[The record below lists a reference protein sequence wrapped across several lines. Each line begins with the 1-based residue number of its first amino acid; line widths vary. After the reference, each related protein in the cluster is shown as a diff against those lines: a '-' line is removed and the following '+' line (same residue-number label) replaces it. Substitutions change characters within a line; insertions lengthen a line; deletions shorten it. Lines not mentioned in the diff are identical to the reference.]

1 MSSTRCSMPEAS
13 AAVAPRQPALW
24 TILSPK
30 WRSALARR
38 RSPRD
43 AAGRLVLFGILGAC
57 FWAVLFGMT
66 YRVLHY
72 ISTVEIGML
81 LARKI
86 LDALLVG
93 FGSILLLSNLIT
105 SLSTFFLARDLDILV
120 SAPIGWFRL
129 YLSKLMETAV
139 HASWMVALL
148 AVPIFTAYGIVFHGG
163 PLFPFVVLAALTPF
177 FVLPAAAGAGAMLVL
192 VNVFPARRT
201 RDLLGVLAIG
211 ASGALIF
218 LLRVIR
224 PELLMQ
230 RGGMAEVMHSLSAL
244 HVPSSPFLPTH
255 WASDMIMNWLMKVG
269 DPLPVALLY
278 TTAAAFII
286 MGGWLHGRLF
296 RSGFSLA
303 QEGTER
309 FGRNALWRRAVQ
321 RMLRPVPAARR
332 EFLLKDLRLFFRDPT
347 QSGQLVLLVL
357 LVAVY
362 VFNIRALPIFSG
374 GDAPLFLVTLVV
386 FLNLAL
392 AGFVLSAV
400 AARFVFPAISLEGR
414 QMWLLRSTPVKM
426 DAVFW
431 SKYWMTTIPLV
442 ALAVVITTTT
452 DLLLHASAFML
463 AISLGTIVLF
473 TLATCALAL
482 TFGAYYPQFESENAA
497 QIPTSF
503 GGLAFMMTAISLLG
517 VVITLEAVPVAS
529 YLRARQMG
537 GPLGFTG
544 ELVLALGAVATLC
557 VGATAV
563 SLRLGLRR
571 MRVLD
576 C

>member
-1 MSSTRCSMPEAS
+1 MPEP
-13 AAVAPRQPALW
+13 AAAPPQPALW

-30 WRSALARR
+30 WRGATARR
-38 RSPRD
+38 GRGD
-43 AAGRLVLFGILGAC
+43 AVGRFILFSLLGAS

-72 ISTVEIGML
+72 ISSVEIGVL
-81 LARKI
+81 LAHKI

-93 FGSILLLSNLIT
+93 FASILLLSSLIT
-105 SLSTFFLARDLDILV
+105 SLSTFFLAKDLDILV
-120 SAPIGWFRL
+120 SAPIDWFRL
-129 YLSKLMETAV
+129 YLCKLVETAV

-163 PLFPFVVLAALTPF
+163 ALFPFVVLATLVPF
-177 FVLPAAAGAGAMLVL
+177 FVLPAATGAAAMLVL
-192 VNVFPARRT
+192 VNVLPARRA
-201 RDLLGVLAIG
+201 RDILGIIAIG
-211 ASGALIF
+211 ASGGLIF

-224 PELLMQ
+224 PELLLQ
-230 RGGMAEVMHSLSAL
+230 RGGMPEVVHSLASL
-244 HVPSSPFLPTH
+244 SVPASPFLPTH
-255 WASDMIMNWLMKVG
+255 WASDMIMNWLMKVA

-296 RSGFSLA
+296 RSGFSMA
-303 QEGTER
+303 QEGGER
-309 FGRNALWRRAVQ
+309 FGGSAAWRRGVQ
-321 RMLRPVPAARR
+321 RLLRPVPAARR

-347 QSGQLVLLVL
+347 QSGQLILLAL

-374 GDAPLFLVTLVV
+374 AEVPLFIVTLIV
-386 FLNLAL
+386 FLNLGL

-414 QMWLLRSTPVKM
+414 QMWLLQSAPVST
-426 DAVFW
+426 DALFW
-431 SKYWMTTIPLV
+431 SKYVMTTTPLI
-442 ALAVVITTTT
+442 ALAVVITVTT
-452 DLLLHASAFML
+452 DLLLHASAFMVG
-463 AISLGTIVLF
+463 ISLGTIVLF
-473 TLATCALAL
+473 TLATCAMAL

-503 GGLAFMMTAISLLG
+503 GGLAFMLTAISLLG
-517 VVITLEAVPVAS
+517 VVITVEAVPVAS
-529 YLRARQMG
+529 YLRARQ
-537 GPLGFTG
+537 LGVTAGLNG
-544 ELVLALGAVATLC
+544 ELVLALTAVTALC
-557 VGATAV
+557 LGATAI
-563 SLRLGLRR
+563 SLRLGLSR
-571 MRVLD
+571 MRELE